1 MNDYYVY
8 GHYLEDRDVLFYVGK
23 GRGIRSHKAHNR
35 CKEWHTKV
43 HSAGYFNVRY
53 LHEGLTSTQALE
65 IENSYLRSPSE
76 KWQLLNKV
84 GAVQRDAFDLVTIL
98 EAVYYSETSPSGLRW
113 KETRASNAL
122 KDSVAG
128 AHSDRGWKFKL
139 NGKCTATSRI
149 VALLHGLDIKGLV
162 VDHIDGDTDNNSISN
177 LRVVTSKENSR
188 NTKQR
193 KDNVSGAHG
202 VSFHTKKEAWVAQ
215 WNDLNGKRGQKW
227 FAISKHGMLPA
238 FAKAV
243 QWREQKIKE
252 LNEQGAGYTER
263 HGT

>member
-8 GHYLEDRDVLFYVGK
+8 GHYTDDVNTLFYIGK
-23 GRGIRSHKAHNR
+23 GRGNRSHRR
-35 CKEWHTKV
+35 CSRSAEWKNV
-43 HSAGYFNVRY
+43 VNGAGGFNVCY
-53 LHEGLTSTQALE
+53 LGENLTEKEAFELE
-65 IENSYLRSPSE
+65 NYYLQFP
-76 KWQLLNKV
+76 KV
-84 GAVQRDAFDLVTIL
+84 EWKLVNIHRAVNRDSFTL
-98 EAVYYSETSPSGLRW
+98 ESICDVVYYSETSPSGLRW
-113 KETRASNAL
+113 TCFRASNAP

-128 AHSDRGWKFKL
+128 MYNATGWKFRI
-139 NGKCTATSRI
+139 NGLRTSTARI
-149 VALLHGLDIKGLV
+149 VAILHGMSIGGLV
-162 VDHIDGDTDNNSISN
+162 IDHIDGDINNNKIAN
-177 LRVVTSKENSR
+177 LRAVTSKENSR

-202 VSFHTKKEAWVAQ
+202 VSFHAKKEAWVAQ
-215 WNDLNGKRGQKW
+215 WNDLSSKRCQKW